1 MFIKEVV
8 KYFMSFNFTVHLTKG
23 NLTFIYNECEDITQK
38 YTNISRAVQLECIVV
53 IIKML
58 IGRFERSWDFLGNI
72 NRNLIMFF
80 NSAAHL
86 STDIKW
92 LISPLKDIMDSI
104 AEEFK
109 CRESN

>member
-8 KYFMSFNFTVHLTKG
+8 KYFMSFNFTVYLTKE
-23 NLTFIYNECEDITQK
+23 NLKFIYNECEDIIQK
-38 YTNISRAVQLECIVV
+38 FTNISQAVQMESIFA

-58 IGRFERSWDFLGNI
+58 IGRLERSWDFLGKI
-72 NRNLIMFF
+72 NYNLIMFF
-80 NSAAHL
+80 NSVTHL

-92 LISPLKDIMDSI
+92 LISPLKDIMGSI
-104 AEEFK
+104 DKECK

>member
-8 KYFMSFNFTVHLTKG
+8 KYFMSFNLTFYLTKG
-23 NLTFIYNECEDITQK
+23 NLKFIYNECEVITQK
-38 YTNISRAVQLECIVV
+38 HTNISQAVQMESIFA

-58 IGRFERSWDFLGNI
+58 IGRLERSWDFLGKI
-72 NRNLIMFF
+72 NYNLIMFF
-80 NSAAHL
+80 NSVTHL

-104 AEEFK
+104 DKKYESS
-109 CRESN
+109 ESN